1 MASLNHVGL
10 TVTDLDASVAFYVDA
25 VGMEVVLPGFRTGG
39 QWFDDLTENSGAVIE
54 AALLSAGT

>member
-25 VGMEVVLPGFRTGG
+25 VGWSSSFPG
-39 QWFDDLTENSGAVIE
+39 SGL
-54 AALLSAGT
+54 AANGSTN